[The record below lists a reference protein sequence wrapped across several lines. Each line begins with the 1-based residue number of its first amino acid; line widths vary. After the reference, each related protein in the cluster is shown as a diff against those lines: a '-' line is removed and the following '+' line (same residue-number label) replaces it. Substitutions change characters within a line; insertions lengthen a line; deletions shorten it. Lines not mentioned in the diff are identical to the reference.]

1 MKEFEE
7 LEKTINYS
15 FKDKALLSKALTH
28 KSYKK
33 PYSNERLEFL
43 GDAVLNLV
51 VGEYLYKKFPDSNEG
66 ELSKMRA
73 GLVNEASFQILANR
87 IELGKFILL
96 SSSEERNKGRHKAS
110 ILSDAFEAIMGAVFL
125 ESGIIVVQKIAL
137 DLIEKEYENI
147 SLDYLLQDYKTSLQ
161 EITQALFAEIPEY
174 KLEKETG
181 PDHQKNFEVSIWID
195 GKTYG
200 SATGKSKKIAQQA
213 VAKIALNKINH
224 GQ

>member
-7 LEKTINYS
+7 LEKTIKYS
-15 FKDKALLSKALTH
+15 FKDKGLLSKALTH

-73 GLVNEASFQILANR
+73 GLVNEASFQVLANS
-87 IELGKFILL
+87 IELGRFILL
-96 SSSEERNKGRHKAS
+96 SSSEERNKGRQKAS
-110 ILSDAFEAIMGAVFL
+110 ILSDAFEAIMGAVYL
-125 ESGIIVVQKIAL
+125 ESGIDVVRKISL
-137 DLIEKEYENI
+137 DLIEQEYKNI

>member
-7 LEKTINYS
+7 LEQTINYS
-15 FKDKALLSKALTH
+15 FKDQALLSKALTH

-51 VGEYLYKKFPDSNEG
+51 VGEYLFQKFPESDEG
-66 ELSKMRA
+66 DLSKMRA
-73 GLVNEASFQILANR
+73 GLVNEASFQVLANR
-87 IELGKFILL
+87 IELGRFILL
-96 SSSEERNKGRHKAS
+96 SNSEERNKGRQKAS
-110 ILSDAFEAIMGAVFL
+110 ILSDAFEAVMGAVFL
-125 ESGIIVVQKIAL
+125 ESGIDTVKKIAL
-137 DLIEKEYENI
+137 RLIEEEYETI
-147 SLDYLLQDYKTSLQ
+147 SFDYLLQDYKTSLQ

-174 KLEKETG
+174 RLDKETG
-181 PDHQKNFEVSIWID
+181 PDHQKSFEVSIWID